1 MFTKKDDSGWT
12 EPIADIFMKST
23 VWGDK
28 TLMTRFKLGKGST
41 LPLHSHPHEQTGTL
55 ISGHIILTVGDESQ
69 DVYPGDCWCIH
80 GDVKHGAEIVEDSE
94 AIEVFSPVRE
104 DYIPES

>member
-1 MFTKKDDSGWT
+1 MFTQYEDAGWS
-12 EPIADIFMKST
+12 EPIPGIFMKST

-28 TLMTRFKLGKGST
+28 TLMTRFKLARDSQ

-55 ISGHIILTVGDESQ
+55 ISGHIILTVGDETY
-69 DVYPGDCWCIH
+69 DVFPGDCWCIP
-80 GDVKHGAEIVEDSE
+80 GDVGHGAQIMEDSD

-104 DYIPES
+104 DYIQ